1 MSNCHYKINSNHLSH
16 LLPTLSL
23 YLGLDNGMKVP
34 ALFKEEASVYT
45 YNDKKCL
52 ARTPRSFNNLRI
64 DPKNKISSI

>member
-1 MSNCHYKINSNHLSH
+1 MLDCFF
-16 LLPTLSL
+16 
-23 YLGLDNGMKVP
+23 LDNGMKVP

>member
-52 ARTPRSFNNLRI
+52 AHPDVSTT
-64 DPKNKISSI
+64 